1 MTLNNFFR
9 LDPQTEKQLKKI
21 PGPILVIGAGGF
33 IGSNLFTS
41 LLISRRD
48 VFGLSRN
55 PQKNNKLKILNS
67 PKNKLIKCDV
77 NNIKNLKSTFSK
89 IKPKTVFNL
98 SAYGAYSTQE
108 SPFKIYQ
115 TNFISTINIIEEL
128 KKYKIHCYIHAGSSS
143 EYGDNSNRP
152 KETSILTPNS
162 HYAVSKAAVSNAIYY
177 FGKYGNL
184 PLLHFRLYAV
194 YGPMEEKDRLIP
206 TIINFAKQ
214 KKYPPLV
221 SPNITRDFIY
231 TSDITRAFILGA
243 LNIKKINY
251 GEAFN
256 IGTGKKTSIR
266 TLALLIKKI
275 YKIKDN
281 PTFGSM
287 DNRRWDHGKDWYA
300 DPNKATQILKFK
312 AKTSLEK
319 GLKKTIEFDNL
330 LNLV

>member
-1 MTLNNFFR
+1 MSLNNFFR

-48 VFGLSRN
+48 IFGLSRN
-55 PQKNNKLKILNS
+55 PQKNSKFKILNS
-67 PKNKLIKCDV
+67 PKNKLIKCDI
-77 NNIKNLKSTFSK
+77 NNIKDLKSTFSK

-108 SPFKIYQ
+108 DPFKIYQ

-128 KKYKIHCYIHAGSSS
+128 KKYKFHCYIHAGSSS

-152 KETSILTPNS
+152 KENSILTPNS
-162 HYAVSKAAVSNAIYY
+162 NYAVSKAAVSNAIYY
-177 FGKYGNL
+177 YGKYENL
-184 PLLHFRLYAV
+184 PLYHFRLYAV
-194 YGPMEEKDRLIP
+194 YGPFEENERLIP
-206 TIINFAKQ
+206 TIIKFGEQ

-243 LNIKKINY
+243 LNIKKNNY

-266 TLALLIKKI
+266 TLALLTKEL
-275 YKIKDN
+275 YKIKDG
-281 PTFGSM
+281 PKFGLM

-300 DPNKATQILKFK
+300 NPNKATQLLKFR
-312 AKTSLEK
+312 AKINLKE
-319 GLKKTIEFDNL
+319 GLKKTIEFNHL
-330 LNLV
+330 LNLE